1 MVNETVQVV
10 TIAGSDSGGGAGLQ
24 ADLKTFQA
32 RDTFGMSIIVALT
45 AQNTKGVQGVFPV
58 STNFVTEQFNSL
70 ADDMKIRAAKTG
82 MLGDEEHIKNVA
94 ANIKRVDF
102 GYFVVD
108 PVMVAKGGYKLLDPS
123 ASKALIEHLIPLAD
137 VITPNIPEAEAI
149 LDRNIKTSTDMIEA
163 AQALQAYGCKNVII
177 KGGHGKGNQSI
188 DYVLLADGTHFW
200 MSSPRVDTERT
211 HGTGDTFSACITAE
225 LAKGADM
232 TTAIKTAKAFIQ
244 GAIAQ
249 GIQVGN
255 GHGPTN
261 HWATLSEDVE
271 YHDDMEFEL

>member
-45 AQNTKGVQGVFPV
+45 AQNTKGVQDVFPV
-58 STNFVTEQFNSL
+58 STDFVTEQFNSL

-137 VITPNIPEAEAI
+137 VITPNI
-149 LDRNIKTSTDMIEA
+149 S
-163 AQALQAYGCKNVII
+163 
-177 KGGHGKGNQSI
+177 
-188 DYVLLADGTHFW
+188 
-200 MSSPRVDTERT
+200 
-211 HGTGDTFSACITAE
+211 
-225 LAKGADM
+225 
-232 TTAIKTAKAFIQ
+232 
-244 GAIAQ
+244 
-249 GIQVGN
+249 
-255 GHGPTN
+255 
-261 HWATLSEDVE
+261 
-271 YHDDMEFEL
+271 